1 MYFEEITSSFESL
14 YNVAFL
20 FQEVDQHFPFR
31 IFPKCLYISHND
43 LSELGT
49 SQCHVD
55 SAILRAEPEISLI
68 VASHT
73 RENDCFLFGALVAVD
88 GVNHITHVK
97 VFQSSL
103 QFSHLATVRG
113 QNPKPFSRVFIVI
126 YQYIDD
132 ISDHFSF
139 FLVFEAG
146 LYAVFV
152 AIYVH
157 EKQWL
162 IFVDEEAKP
171 LFRVVLDVNVEKS
184 TRYIHQIWMH
194 PVLCVQKERFEP
206 VFLILACY
214 LQSLEHRICE
224 LQVIVSQ
231 IFELVGKFRSK
242 LLLITDHYYLRSAED
257 RNENLWL

>member
-1 MYFEEITSSFESL
+1 MFLKEMESSFKSIH
-14 YNVAFL
+14 NVAFI
-20 FQEVDQHFPFR
+20 FQEVDQYFPFG
-31 IFPKCLYISHND
+31 ILTECLYISHND

-73 RENDCFLFGALVAVD
+73 RENDCFLFGALVAVN
-88 GVNHITHVK
+88 GVNHVTHVN

-103 QFSHLATVRG
+103 QFSHLATVRS
-113 QNPKPFSRVFIVI
+113 QNAKPFFRVIIDI
-126 YQYIDD
+126 YQDIDD

-146 LYAVFV
+146 IYEVILAL
-152 AIYVH
+152 YVH